1 MTLQWEYCKDPLLVR
16 NRYPLQIRYLLTAD
30 TLMGL
35 LEDVVD
41 FSCLSPVF
49 YFLLGV
55 CVTIY
60 FMLLLRSEKK
70 TKLESA
76 DSKSAI
82 QFYLNIFVLNKEE
95 ALDNVIKNK
104 MKDRPK
110 LISGLASS
118 LANNLISEDKFVSN
132 IGDKMTL
139 LIPDKLTEMG
149 IKCRVE
155 KSYAHGNFVC
165 VAINII
171 SADARKG
178 MCCVIVLYCIVLY
191 CIVLYCI
198 VLYCILH

>member
-1 MTLQWEYCKDPLLVR
+1 
-16 NRYPLQIRYLLTAD
+16 
-30 TLMGL
+30 
-35 LEDVVD
+35 
-41 FSCLSPVF
+41 
-49 YFLLGV
+49 
-55 CVTIY
+55 
-60 FMLLLRSEKK
+60 MLLLRSEKK

-149 IKCRVE
+149 IKCHVE

-178 MCCVIVLYCIVLY
+178 MYCVVLCDCIVLCECIVLYCIVLY

-198 VLYCILH
+198 VLYCIVLYTSLNICFVP